1 MVLWFAGARRR
12 LALGSGNSTKQ
23 EAIIMEMSNLTDLI
37 DEQLTL
43 AGQGDTSGRSARTLH
58 GGRGN
63 ALRQTVVVM
72 LAGHSLDEH
81 ESPGEATLLVL
92 AGAVRI
98 NTPSGQSE
106 AGEGDFVVLPPER
119 HSVDA
124 LEDTAFLLT
133 VIKPVGHGYSA

>member
-1 MVLWFAGARRR
+1 
-12 LALGSGNSTKQ
+12 
-23 EAIIMEMSNLTDLI
+23 MESMNLTELI

-43 AGQGDTSGRSARTLH
+43 AGQGDTSGRSARTIH
-58 GGRGN
+58 GGKDN

-72 LAGHSLDEH
+72 LAGHRMDEH
-81 ESPGEATLLVL
+81 ISPGEATLLVL
-92 AGAVRI
+92 AGSVRI
-98 NTPSGQSE
+98 HTADRQIDV
-106 AGEGDFVVLPPER
+106 GEGDFVVIPRDR